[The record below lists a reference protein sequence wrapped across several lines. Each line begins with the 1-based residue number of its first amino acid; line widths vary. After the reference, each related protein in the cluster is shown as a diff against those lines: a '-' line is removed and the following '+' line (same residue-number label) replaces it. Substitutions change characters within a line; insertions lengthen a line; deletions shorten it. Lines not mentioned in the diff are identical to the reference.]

1 MLSHSNLVA
10 ETMIP
15 AVQSRAWAAEQIA
28 AGGEVAEFLQNFKYK
43 TLAHLPVSH
52 IAGLFGY
59 LISPSASGGAVY
71 WMRKYSWKPL
81 LEYMKK
87 YEITVFY
94 TVPSI
99 YLRIARSPDVTDQ
112 FSYMTA
118 AATGAAVM
126 DADLQNSADKRLGT
140 GETFIFQT
148 YGSSETTGA
157 VTQIGPGEKPVPG
170 TLGPVV
176 PNMEL
181 RIVDDNF
188 KVCQSSLPHFRLKLT
203 FHRTS
208 NQARPEKPSSEVH

>member
-15 AVQSRAWAAEQIA
+15 AIQSRAWAAEQIA
-28 AGGEVAEFLQNFKYK
+28 AGGEVAEAIQNFQFR

-59 LISPSASGGAVY
+59 LISPTASGGAVY

-81 LEYMKK
+81 LEYMKAYK
-87 YEITVFY
+87 ITVFY

-99 YLRIARSPDVTDQ
+99 YLRIAKSPDVTDQ

-157 VTQIGPGEKPVPG
+157 ITQIGPGEKPVPG

-181 RIVDDNF
+181 R
-188 KVCQSSLPHFRLKLT
+188 
-203 FHRTS
+203 
-208 NQARPEKPSSEVH
+208 